1 MSRGMEDSMEIKKA
15 AVVGAGALGTMYGHA
30 IGASLGWDVVTVV
43 TDAARAARY
52 KKEGVR
58 ANGELCSFSY
68 FDGTEAAEPCDL
80 VIFAVKFGGL
90 AAAMEEAAPLV
101 GGHTV
106 ILSVMNGVTSEEILA
121 ERFGGARVLLC
132 TAQGMDATRFGNDTR
147 YTHTGSLWLG
157 PREAGQ
163 EGLAE
168 AAADFLRRAGI
179 ECEVADDMP
188 LRLWKKLMLNVGI
201 NQTTAVYETGY
212 GGVKKPGAERDVMI
226 AAMEETRAV
235 ANAVG
240 IALTEEDI
248 AYWLRL
254 AEQFD
259 DEGMTSMRQDL
270 AAGRKTELDLFAGTI
285 CRLGDEHGVATPVND
300 LLYKLIRK
308 MEERQ

>member
-1 MSRGMEDSMEIKKA
+1 MEIRKA

-30 IGASLGWDVVTVV
+30 IGTALGWDAVTVV

-52 KKEGVR
+52 RKDGVR

-90 AAAMEEAAPLV
+90 SAAMEEAAPLID
-101 GGHTV
+101 GHTV

-163 EGLAE
+163 EEIAR

-179 ECEVADDMP
+179 ECEVEGDMP
-188 LRLWKKLMLNVGI
+188 LRLWRKLMLNVGI

-212 GGVKKPGAERDVMI
+212 GGVKRPGEARDVMI
-226 AAMEETRAV
+226 AAMKETKAV

-240 IALTEEDI
+240 IALTDDDI
-248 AYWLRL
+248 AYWLDL

-259 DEGMTSMRQDL
+259 DDGMTSMRQDL
-270 AAGRKTELDLFAGTI
+270 LAGRKTEVELFAGTI
-285 CRLGDEHGVATPVND
+285 CRLGKEHGVATPVND
-300 LLYKLIRK
+300 LLYRLIRR
-308 MEERQ
+308 MEAQG